1 MCLFTMTTFPKIANA
16 PLTGI
21 TLHLFQA
28 EEQLSPPT
36 DQKGEQIEL
45 FFICVVDQVFPP
57 NWGLIKFSCKFNVL
71 YHIKDNV

>member
-1 MCLFTMTTFPKIANA
+1 MSTFPKIANA

-57 NWGLIKFSCKFNVL
+57 N
-71 YHIKDNV
+71 